1 MASGG
6 GDTHYCSLSFV
17 IMATGMVLLNIEVGG
32 LITTVVMIIN
42 RSSGLSSGM
51 LAHTE
56 WYL

>member
-1 MASGG
+1 MGSGG

-17 IMATGMVLLNIEVGG
+17 IMATGTVLLNIGIGG

-56 WYL
+56 WYR